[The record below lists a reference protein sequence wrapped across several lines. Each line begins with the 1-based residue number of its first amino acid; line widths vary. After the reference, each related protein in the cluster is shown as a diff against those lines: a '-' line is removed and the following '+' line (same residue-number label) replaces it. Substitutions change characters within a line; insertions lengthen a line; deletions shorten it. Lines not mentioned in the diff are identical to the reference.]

1 MTAAPTDTARSGLR
15 LTEVD
20 PDIRLQDDLFGHV
33 NGRWL
38 DTHEIPADRSSDGAF
53 HRLRDLSEER
63 VREIIEEAAADI
75 TDPSAVPTTD
85 HARVG
90 MLYRMF
96 MDTEA
101 IEASGLA
108 PLEDLLAPIS
118 ESADLDALVRT
129 MAAPDSGASAL
140 LAYVWTDDHDS
151 TSYQVKIHQGGLGLP
166 DESYYRE
173 EDYAEIR
180 SAYVTHLANMARLAD
195 LPGRPGLRG
204 EDAEGLAAAVMDFET
219 RLAACHADVVRLRDR
234 EKSYNPM
241 DAAQRRELA
250 PQFPWDAY
258 IEGTGAPAK
267 AFEVVSVGQPEF
279 VSAAAELLAAE
290 DLDVLRSW
298 LALHTVGSYAPYLPA
313 ALVDEDFAFSG
324 RVLSGAEELRERWKR
339 GVGFVEGV
347 AGFAVGREYVSRH
360 FPPAHK
366 ERMTVL
372 VDALMDA
379 YRSSIQS
386 LEWMTPA
393 TRGKALAKLEK
404 FTPKIGY
411 PDEWRDYEGL
421 DVVPGDL
428 VATVRSARRFD
439 ADFEYAKVGGPID
452 EHEWH
457 MSPQTVNAYYNPG
470 RNEIVFPAAILQPP
484 FFDAEAED
492 AVNFG
497 GIGAVIGH
505 EVGHGFDDQGSK
517 YDGDGNLA
525 SWWTIED
532 REAFDER
539 AARLITQ
546 YSQLSPRELE
556 DTHRVNGALTIGE
569 NIGDLGGLSIAVK
582 AYRGS
587 RTPEQAAAELDGFT
601 GLQRVFLS
609 WATVWRGKN
618 RIQEAIRRLAVDPHA
633 PMEFRC
639 NTVVGNLQEFHDA
652 FDVREGD
659 GMYRAPE
666 DRVTIW

>member
-96 MDTEA
+96 MDTKA

-279 VSAAAELLAAE
+279 VSAAAELLTAE

-324 RVLSGAEELRERWKR
+324 RVLSGAEELPRALEAGRRLRR
-339 GVGFVEGV
+339 GGRGLRRRPRVRLPSLPARAQGAHDR
-347 AGFAVGREYVSRH
+347 AGGCAHGRLPQLHPSR
-360 FPPAHK
+360 
-366 ERMTVL
+366 
-372 VDALMDA
+372 
-379 YRSSIQS
+379 

-393 TRGKALAKLEK
+393 TRDKALAKLEK

-439 ADFEYAKVGGPID
+439 AALRVRQGGRSDRRARMAHVPAD
-452 EHEWH
+452 GQRLLQPR
-457 MSPQTVNAYYNPG
+457 PQRDRVP
-470 RNEIVFPAAILQPP
+470 RRDPAA
-484 FFDAEAED
+484 
-492 AVNFG
+492 AVLRCRG
-497 GIGAVIGH
+497 RGCGELRRH
-505 EVGHGFDDQGSK
+505 RR
-517 YDGDGNLA
+517 GDRPRG
-525 SWWTIED
+525 
-532 REAFDER
+532 RP
-539 AARLITQ
+539 RL
-546 YSQLSPRELE
+546 R
-556 DTHRVNGALTIGE
+556 
-569 NIGDLGGLSIAVK
+569 
-582 AYRGS
+582 
-587 RTPEQAAAELDGFT
+587 
-601 GLQRVFLS
+601 
-609 WATVWRGKN
+609 
-618 RIQEAIRRLAVDPHA
+618 
-633 PMEFRC
+633 
-639 NTVVGNLQEFHDA
+639 
-652 FDVREGD
+652 
-659 GMYRAPE
+659 
-666 DRVTIW
+666 

>member
-204 EDAEGLAAAVMDFET
+204 EDAEDLAAAVMDFET

-290 DLDVLRSW
+290 ELDVLRSW